1 MPINEPKRSPSPM
14 SLLCH
19 NQCIDTQK
27 PGVLLST
34 LYDVCEY
41 PPERLENI
49 PSLAKLHH
57 GLKLAGREYLGAY
70 HRAGSI
76 SSLGKFVEYYAVA
89 GVVGHG
95 QNAWID
101 ACSAK
106 MKQDEEKE
114 VSDAIEDYVEVV
126 QALYVEVKR
135 GRGCNQSVPE

>member
-1 MPINEPKRSPSPM
+1 MELRRGRCPYKYLA
-14 SLLCH
+14 SL
-19 NQCIDTQK
+19 K
-27 PGVLLST
+27 GASSGVLLST

-106 MKQDEEKE
+106 MKQDEENE